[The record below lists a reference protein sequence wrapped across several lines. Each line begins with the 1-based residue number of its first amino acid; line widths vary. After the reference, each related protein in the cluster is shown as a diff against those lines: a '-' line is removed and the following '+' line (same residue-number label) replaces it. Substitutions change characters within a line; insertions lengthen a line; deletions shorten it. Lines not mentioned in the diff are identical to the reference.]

1 MVRAVCLF
9 ISPAPAISVVLSY
22 NYKNYRNQT
31 VQGGKTV
38 NFEKMGGTYV
48 PYNEM
53 WEIMCK
59 GLPEELVKWILDNSR
74 VVEAGESRFVD
85 RKSVEGVVKEKLY
98 GKKSSGRISRKTVT
112 GAESTESTDALEAK
126 VKQLEEDIRSRETE
140 LADRA
145 RQIEKLE
152 DDVKAYE
159 ELLDHAAT
167 NESTPGKDVRAE
179 LEQVRNDYNKVMT
192 DLGRRNVDCT
202 ELERAA
208 DNLRHKNADI
218 EKKLKEEKSDHKRT
232 KEQLSEA
239 RKTIA
244 QLESQRPAAVM
255 CVPEEENKNSSKYE
269 LKKLL
274 KESKDAYTALSAQ
287 YESQKKELEA
297 ARKEL
302 EDVKS
307 SISSKNMMDVLKEK
321 QALKELVDQ
330 KDREIG
336 HLQNDSKIL
345 RASLK
350 ERDDIISQ
358 KNSELQNLKSSM
370 GKNRTKASE
379 RSLFSGIMEM
389 YSGEVTDYIGF
400 LARMRLETLP
410 ADAKNGA
417 YMRERDLCTALS
429 AACPESGYQESL
441 AKSIDDAVKQ
451 KFEKDSDVG
460 LNSLGFALVA
470 SDNHDKYALEGYGD
484 DIGARYVL
492 VFPKTS
498 SDRKARDAAA
508 SFMKRM
514 LGFNGKPSSGE
525 ERN

>member
-1 MVRAVCLF
+1 M
-9 ISPAPAISVVLSY
+9 
-22 NYKNYRNQT
+22 
-31 VQGGKTV
+31 

-48 PYNEM
+48 PYDEM

-98 GKKSSGRISRKTVT
+98 GKKSSGRMSRKTT
-112 GAESTESTDALEAK
+112 ADTENASSAAALQAEVKRLEA
-126 VKQLEEDIRSRETE
+126 DIRSRETE
-140 LADRA
+140 LADKA

-152 DDVKAYE
+152 DEMKTYE

-167 NESTPGKDVRAE
+167 NECNSDEDVRAE
-179 LEQVRNDYNKVMT
+179 LEKVRDEYNKVMT

-202 ELERAA
+202 ELERTT
-208 DNLRHKNADI
+208 DSLRRKNADI

-239 RKTIA
+239 RKTIV

-255 CVPEEENKNSSKYE
+255 CVPEDDDKKNSSKYD
-269 LKKLL
+269 LKRQL
-274 KESKDAYTALSAQ
+274 KESKDAYAKLSAQ
-287 YESQKKELEA
+287 YEEQKRALETA
-297 ARKEL
+297 QKEL

-307 SISSKNMMDVLKEK
+307 SMSSKNMANLLQEK

-330 KDREIG
+330 KDKEIG

-345 RASLK
+345 RSSLK
-350 ERDDIISQ
+350 ERDDIISK

-379 RSLFSGIMEM
+379 RSLFSDIMEM
-389 YSGEVTDYIGF
+389 YSGEVMDYIGF
-400 LARMRLETLP
+400 LARMRLEALP

-417 YMRERDLCTALS
+417 YMRERDLCMALS

-460 LNSLGFALVA
+460 LNSLGFMLVA

-484 DIGARYVL
+484 DIGSRYVL